1 MPLGRV
7 QLARVTGSPHVV
19 ERSAAFIRRDPAG
32 AVAVYATLRGEAWF
46 RDEDGTRELRP
57 GQLLICD
64 ADRPF
69 ARGFARGL
77 EELAIKVP
85 AVTPPLRSALVKGP
99 VVTAF
104 APGRDPYARALA
116 RLADRATRA
125 DHPVAA
131 DEGAVIDLVAV
142 LTACRGPGHGA
153 DRAVALRAAAYGFI
167 EDHLADPGLG
177 AAQIA
182 AAIGV
187 SERHLSRVLAAGGT
201 TVPRLVRSR
210 RLELAYAMLACARP
224 ALAWHLRWPRW
235 RPGAGSPR
243 RPTSRTRS
251 ASGSAC
257 ARARSGARATP
268 GPRPRA
274 DRRASHFRHIQ
285 ARELQEPPDVGHNRS
300 MPDFDDGLAE
310 TELPAGPHRNRRADR
325 RVRAGRVGAAALCLS
340 TLGIPNIMITKYRWT
355 ANTPARAHHQPAGH
369 GDLPRPRHRGAGAG
383 RRDRRTSW
391 SATPCSARRSPARR
405 SAASAPGAR
414 TRPGRPTTSSP
425 RRA

>member
-1 MPLGRV
+1 
-7 QLARVTGSPHVV
+7 
-19 ERSAAFIRRDPAG
+19 DPAG

-85 AVTPPLRSALVKGP
+85 QETLPGPLRSALINGP

-125 DHPVAA
+125 EHPVAA

-142 LTACRGPGHGA
+142 LTAGHGA
-153 DRAVALRAAAYGFI
+153 DRGAGRTAALRAAAYGFI

-210 RLELAYAMLACARP
+210 RLELAYALLA
-224 ALAWHLRWPRW
+224 
-235 RPGAGSPR
+235 G
-243 RPTSRTRS
+243 
-251 ASGSAC
+251 
-257 ARARSGARATP
+257 
-268 GPRPRA
+268 
-274 DRRASHFRHIQ
+274 
-285 ARELQEPPDVGHNRS
+285 N
-300 MPDFDDGLAE
+300 GLAGPG
-310 TELPAGPHRNRRADR
+310 PAGPSLAPSVAEVAARCGFTSVTYFSHAFRERFGLRAGEVRRAA
-325 RVRAGRVGAAALCLS
+325 VR
-340 TLGIPNIMITKYRWT
+340 
-355 ANTPARAHHQPAGH
+355 
-369 GDLPRPRHRGAGAG
+369 
-383 RRDRRTSW
+383 
-391 SATPCSARRSPARR
+391 
-405 SAASAPGAR
+405 
-414 TRPGRPTTSSP
+414 
-425 RRA
+425 

>member
-1 MPLGRV
+1 MSPTQVFSTAGLPAARRIELWEGHNAAALIGLRCHSTIPLEATEVNVPLGRV

-85 AVTPPLRSALVKGP
+85 GDALALVKGP

-125 DHPVAA
+125 EHPVTA

-142 LTACRGPGHGA
+142 LTAGPGGGRGAGHGA

-177 AAQIA
+177 AARIA

-210 RLELAYAMLACARP
+210 RLELAYAMLA
-224 ALAWHLRWPRW
+224 
-235 RPGAGSPR
+235 
-243 RPTSRTRS
+243 
-251 ASGSAC
+251 
-257 ARARSGARATP
+257 
-268 GPRPRA
+268 GPRPAGPRLAPSVAEVAVRCGFTSAAYFSHAFRERFGLRA
-274 DRRASHFRHIQ
+274 GEVRRAGDVRH
-285 ARELQEPPDVGHNRS
+285 
-300 MPDFDDGLAE
+300 
-310 TELPAGPHRNRRADR
+310 
-325 RVRAGRVGAAALCLS
+325 
-340 TLGIPNIMITKYRWT
+340 
-355 ANTPARAHHQPAGH
+355 
-369 GDLPRPRHRGAGAG
+369 
-383 RRDRRTSW
+383 
-391 SATPCSARRSPARR
+391 
-405 SAASAPGAR
+405 SAA
-414 TRPGRPTTSSP
+414 T
-425 RRA
+425 